1 MKTLSVSV
9 CASVWLYLCVHILVH
24 IYIYTMK
31 VRERG
36 GSVVRE
42 SVGLKSGNQWDF
54 PMQEIELE
62 RDLLEHVCLI

>member
-9 CASVWLYLCVHILVH
+9 CASVWLYLCMHILVH

-62 RDLLEHVCLI
+62 RDLQEHVCLI